1 MINKI
6 LVTIC
11 GAGMKDILVITGGG
25 GFCGTHLAEHFVS
38 RFRIRLF
45 DSFRRDSLRFVPHL
59 AQSPDIEIRTG
70 DVLDGKAVRAALE
83 GASAVIHCAA
93 IAGVSNYYD
102 RPVETLRVNIIGT
115 LNTLD
120 AAVDARVPRFI
131 HFSTSEIYGP
141 HANAVS
147 ENAAPTSGPVSDR
160 RWVYSVSKL
169 SGEHATLRY
178 GETYGIN
185 ATTVRP
191 FNVYGPRQTGEG
203 AISNFA
209 KRLVRGQPIEV
220 YGDGSDVRA
229 WCHVKDL
236 VMALDLMLE
245 NKAAFGATFNIGNPA
260 ACLSTFE
267 LAQTMIALHGSGTI
281 EQAPQ
286 IHSPIDVR
294 TPDVTKAKLLLGFEP
309 KIGLKEGLKNTLEWF
324 AKEQP

>member
-1 MINKI
+1 
-6 LVTIC
+6 LTGY
-11 GAGMKDILVITGGG
+11 GAKMKDILVITGGG

-38 RFRIRLF
+38 RFRVRLF

-59 AQSPDIEIRTG
+59 AQSPDVEITTG
-70 DVLDGKAVRAALE
+70 DVLDSQAVRAALE

-102 RPVETLRVNIIGT
+102 RPIDTLRVNIIGA

-120 AAVDARVPRFI
+120 AAAKARVPRFI
-131 HFSTSEIYGP
+131 YFSTSEIYGP

-147 ENAAPTSGPVSDR
+147 ETAPPTSGPVSDR
-160 RWVYSVSKL
+160 RWVYSISKL

-191 FNVYGPRQTGEG
+191 FNIYGPRQTGEG

-209 KRLVRGQPIEV
+209 RRLVQGQPIEI
-220 YGDGSDVRA
+220 YGDGSDVRS

-236 VMALDLMLE
+236 VTAIDLMFKNE
-245 NKAAFGATFNIGNPA
+245 AAFGTSFNIGNPDA
-260 ACLSTFE
+260 RVSTSE
-267 LAQTMIALHGSGTI
+267 LAQTMIALHGLGSI
-281 EQAPQ
+281 EQVPQ
-286 IHSPIDVR
+286 IHSPIGMR
-294 TPDVTKAKLLLGFEP
+294 TPDITKARSLLGFAP
-309 KIGLKEGLKNTLEWF
+309 QIGLKEGLKDTLEWF
-324 AKEQP
+324 AKERP